1 MSGEWYDINTDGTFL
16 NGILYPGNDNALWN
30 QPVSGAINSLGSVFV
45 ETTQRAVDLL
55 DYRIDDSTLNQ
66 SQYNFN
72 YRTFPDDIANDY
84 VGHYMVININVPVFA
99 SGTPTQRTS
108 YGGSAYAQTFLPT
121 EYSKVD
127 TLRFGGAEN
136 VGGTNPV
143 TGNAAFERE
152 PFAIP
157 RYTRRIAESIAI
169 FMPTPI
175 IFNTTNNYQEVN
187 LSSLGM
193 GIATQTAA
201 LVGGAFRGEAGAS
214 ALGGV
219 VSSAGQ
225 TLSQISGLAG
235 YPINPRVE
243 VIFSTTNL
251 RQYRFEF
258 LLAPRNEKESES
270 MKAIIRTLRY
280 HSVPEIDP
288 TTAGFT
294 FIPPAE
300 FDFTFYNKGVEN
312 THMPRINTCVMD
324 QIEVDYAPTGTYST
338 FSNGHPV
345 MARLSLG
352 VREVEILHKRR
363 VLQGF

>member
-1 MSGEWYDINTDGTFL
+1 MNNLRKKNMPLDEFGNFINGT
-16 NGILYPGNDNALWN
+16 
-30 QPVSGAINSLGSVFV
+30 INSIGSLFV
-45 ETTQRAVDLL
+45 ETTQRAIDQI
-55 DYRIDDSTLNQ
+55 DYNISDSTLNQ

-84 VGHYMVININVPVFA
+84 IGHYMVININVPVFA
-99 SGTPTQRTS
+99 SGATTQRTS
-108 YGGSAYAQTFLPT
+108 YGGQAYGQTLLAD

-127 TLRFGGAEN
+127 TLRFGGAES

-169 FMPTPI
+169 FMPTPV
-175 IFNTTNNYQEVN
+175 IFNSRNMYQEIN

-193 GIATQTAA
+193 GMATQTAA
-201 LVGGAFRGEAGAS
+201 LIGGAFGGERGAG
-214 ALGGV
+214 LGGV
-219 VSSAGQ
+219 VSSAGE
-225 TLSQISGLAG
+225 TLGQISGLAG

-243 VIFSTTNL
+243 VIFSTTDL
-251 RQYRFEF
+251 RSFTFEF
-258 LLAPRNEKESES
+258 LLAPRNEKESEN
-270 MKAIIRTLRY
+270 MKSIIRTLRY

-300 FDFTFYNKGVEN
+300 FDFTFFNKGVEN
-312 THMPRINTCVMD
+312 TNIPRINTCVMD
-324 QIEVDYAPTGTYST
+324 RIEVDYAPTGTYST

-345 MARLSLG
+345 MARLSMG

>member
-1 MSGEWYDINTDGTFL
+1 MSGEWYDYNTEGTFL
-16 NGILYPGNDNALWN
+16 NSLGRA
-30 QPVSGAINSLGSVFV
+30 VSGTVNSIGSVYV
-45 ETTQRAVDLL
+45 ESTQKVL
-55 DYRIDDSTLNQ
+55 DQLNYSIDDNTLTQ

-84 VGHYMVININVPVFA
+84 IGHYMVININVPVFA
-99 SGTPTQRTS
+99 SGNPTQRTS
-108 YGGSAYAQTFLPT
+108 YGGQAYGQTFLSS

-127 TLRFGGAEN
+127 ALRFGRAED

-143 TGNAAFERE
+143 TGNPAFDAE
-152 PFAIP
+152 PLAIP
-157 RYTRRIAESIAI
+157 RYTRRIAESIAL

-175 IFNTTNNYQEVN
+175 IFNTQNRYQEIN
-187 LSSLGM
+187 LTSLGT
-193 GIATQTAA
+193 GLATQAGA
-201 LVGGAFRGEAGAS
+201 LIGGARGGEAGT
-214 ALGGV
+214 ALGSV
-219 VSSAGQ
+219 VSSAAQ
-225 TLSQISGLAG
+225 TVGQISGLAG

-243 VIFSTTNL
+243 VMFSTTDL
-251 RQYRFEF
+251 RSYTFEF

-270 MKAIIRTLRY
+270 MKRIIQTLRY

-312 THMPRINTCVMD
+312 LHMPRINTCVMD
-324 QIEVDYAPTGTYST
+324 RIEVDYAPTGTYST

>member
-1 MSGEWYDINTDGTFL
+1 MSFLDTITDTIR
-16 NGILYPGNDNALWN
+16 GIDLSTSSLATEAAARGVNMLYYGIEDN
-30 QPVSGAINSLGSVFV
+30 
-45 ETTQRAVDLL
+45 
-55 DYRIDDSTLNQ
+55 TLNQ
-66 SQYNFN
+66 SKYNFN

-99 SGTPTQRTS
+99 ASGNQRSS
-108 YGGSAYAQTFLPT
+108 YRGAEFGQTLLDK

-127 TLRFGGAEN
+127 TLRFGGAVN

-143 TGNAAFERE
+143 TGNPAFERE
-152 PFAIP
+152 PLAIP

-169 FMPTPI
+169 FMPTPL
-175 IFNTTNNYQEVN
+175 IFNTANRYQEVN
-187 LSSLGM
+187 LTSLAG
-193 GIATQTAA
+193 GIVTQTAG
-201 LVGGAFRGEAGAS
+201 LVGGARFGETGA
-214 ALGGV
+214 AVVGGLTNA
-219 VSSAGQ
+219 AGQ
-225 TLSQISGLAG
+225 AAGNVSGLAG

-258 LLAPRNEKESES
+258 LLAPRNEKESIN
-270 MKAIIRTLRY
+270 MKAIIDTLRY
-280 HSVPEIDP
+280 HSVPEIDG

-312 THMPRINTCVMD
+312 VNIPRINTCVMD
-324 QIEVDYAPTGTYST
+324 QIEVDYAPTGVYST

-345 MARLSLG
+345 MARLSMG
-352 VREVEILHKRR
+352 VSEIEVLHKRR